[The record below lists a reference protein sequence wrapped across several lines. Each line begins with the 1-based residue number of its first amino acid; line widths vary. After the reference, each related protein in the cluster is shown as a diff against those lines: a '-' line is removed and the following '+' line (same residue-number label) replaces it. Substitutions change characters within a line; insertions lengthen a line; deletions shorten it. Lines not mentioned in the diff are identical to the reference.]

1 MQNVALSKKQQYSSK
16 KLDDMFVVIS
26 SAWSHNYKHGV
37 NELFS
42 FNSFFPAL
50 AMRLLSLLLSIDVK
64 KLQFIHMLTATDDRS
79 SHIENSKNKKVISL

>member
-64 KLQFIHMLTATDDRS
+64 KTTVYTHVNGDRRSQFAHR
-79 SHIENSKNKKVISL
+79 KQQK